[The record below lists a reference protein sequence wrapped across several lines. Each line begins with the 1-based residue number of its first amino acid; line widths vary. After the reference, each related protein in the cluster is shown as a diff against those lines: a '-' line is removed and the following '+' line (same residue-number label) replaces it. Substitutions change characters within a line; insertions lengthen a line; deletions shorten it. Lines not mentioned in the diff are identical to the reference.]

1 VRKITTP
8 FVLAALAAALA
19 ASGCA
24 GMPSGSAS
32 FDATSAQ
39 GPFDWQR
46 FKGSTISVMLSE
58 HPWSKGIAEK
68 LPEFEQKTG
77 IKVELQSYTEDL
89 YFDKMEQAVR
99 SSAAPDVYMLPM
111 DDTVVSQY
119 SAGLIEPLTPMLNN
133 PSLTAPDYDFSDF
146 PRGLLDSSAF
156 VDDKGVT
163 QDHQIPI
170 VTEAYILFYNKK
182 LVAQYAGGQVPATMA
197 DLLESARK
205 VTAAGKGEYF
215 GSVMRGVR
223 TDTLRDTLTGVVLNQ
238 VPLDQKI
245 EMPYNIWFDGAWDK
259 PVLNNPHIQQGMSD
273 YAELVKQGPA
283 NRLNIDWQDATSLFA
298 QGKVAYYI
306 DASTFGPMFEDA
318 SQSKIA
324 GEVGYAVIPKGAVQG
339 STATWSWG
347 LTIAKNAAEKG
358 AAWTFMQWATDKSM
372 TAYLGSLTGA
382 SPRLSSASDPVYTKP
397 LNPEFVT
404 TVKNALASSRTSTVQ
419 RDGWKAGAFVI
430 VDAMIAIAS
439 GGEPATV
446 LTKANDEMKS
456 ALK

>member
-1 VRKITTP
+1 MRKTTTATV
-8 FVLAALAAALA
+8 FAVLTATLAL
-19 ASGCA
+19 SSCA
-24 GMPSGSAS
+24 GMPGGNDS
-32 FDATSAQ
+32 FDPGSVQ
-39 GPFDWQR
+39 GTFDWQR

-58 HPWSKGIAEK
+58 HPWSKGVAER
-68 LPEFEQKTG
+68 LPEFEKQTG

-99 SSAAPDVYMLPM
+99 SNAAPDVYMLPM
-111 DDTVVSQY
+111 DDTVVSQH
-119 SAGLIEPLTPMLNN
+119 SAGLIEPLTPMLEN
-133 PSLTAPDYDFSDF
+133 SALTSPDYDFADF

-156 VDDKGVT
+156 VDDKGVK
-163 QDHQIPI
+163 QDYQIPI

-182 LVAQYAGGQVPATMA
+182 LVAEHAGGRVPATMA
-197 DLLESARK
+197 ELLDSARK
-205 VTAAGKGEYF
+205 ITEAGKGGYF
-215 GSVMRGVR
+215 GSVMRGAR

-238 VPLDQKI
+238 VPLDKQI
-245 EMPYNIWFDGAWDK
+245 QMPYNIWFDGSWDK
-259 PVLNNPHIQQGMSD
+259 PVLNDPYIVQGLSD

-324 GEVGYAVIPKGAVQG
+324 GQVGYAVIPKGAVDG

-347 LTIAKNAAEKG
+347 LNIAKNAANKG
-358 AAWTFMQWATDKSM
+358 AAWYFMQWATDKSM

-382 SPRLSSASDPVYTKP
+382 SPRLSSADDPVYTKP
-397 LNPEFVT
+397 LNPQFVVA
-404 TVKNALASSRTSTVQ
+404 VKDALATSRTSTVQ

-439 GGEPATV
+439 GGDPTTV
-446 LTKANDEMKS
+446 LTKANDAMKN